1 MHQAAAV
8 PVIPNHEQSAK
19 TRQNLPVKQEA
30 SNCWMSG
37 FRLCATASRS
47 SILWYNKPSAPRT
60 CISPSKSETM
70 LKDQRPLLH
79 QPKNAGFLIQQLQ
92 RTFLKQ
98 ERTAVTAVV

>member
-19 TRQNLPVKQEA
+19 TRQNSPVKQEA

-47 SILWYNKPSAPRT
+47 SILWYNKPSAPKT
-60 CISPSKSETM
+60 CISIYDTETLLEDEILSLHP
-70 LKDQRPLLH
+70 LKD
-79 QPKNAGFLIQQLQ
+79 AGFPIQQLPRKQ
-92 RTFLKQ
+92 TKQ
-98 ERTAVTAVV
+98 EYIAVV